1 MWEELG
7 NVKFLQYTPTQVL
20 AFFMLRQCNN
30 IESGEDDNDIMTNR
44 NGVNTDAVGQP
55 TFWED
60 NGFYGWFYWIT
71 IKNVFEQT

>member
-55 TFWED
+55 SF
-60 NGFYGWFYWIT
+60 
-71 IKNVFEQT
+71 